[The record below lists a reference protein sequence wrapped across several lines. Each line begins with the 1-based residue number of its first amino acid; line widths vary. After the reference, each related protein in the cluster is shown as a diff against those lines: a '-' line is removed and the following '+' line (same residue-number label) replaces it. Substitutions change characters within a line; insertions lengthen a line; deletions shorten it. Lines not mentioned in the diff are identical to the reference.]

1 MSRRRFLAIIMSV
14 FMILSLLPATVF
26 AETSKTLD
34 GQLKSRD
41 LAAAGTVLSAD
52 LKGIKTE
59 GVTEDSVSYEW
70 FRKTPE
76 DEKKEQQGEK
86 PELKQLGKEKTYTIV
101 KDDVDSKIVLTITAL
116 EDKGFSGSLT
126 ATTAT
131 VAETVEAAEQNQ
143 TKTELNTEDMGENG
157 SQDANASEE
166 TSEETLEIPEAKEED
181 EAGSESVDGIPAA
194 TEDTETSQPEQYEQ
208 NTEEE
213 PSLNEYHEELYPEE
227 GNESSEE
234 AEDVENTEDTENAAD
249 NEQTSGDAGSSSV
262 EESRQQRKMEP
273 MEREI
278 PFRKIQTR
286 KPIRQKQKLE
296 MEAVMF

>member
-34 GQLKSRD
+34 GQLKIQG

-194 TEDTETSQPEQYEQ
+194 TEDTET
-208 NTEEE
+208 
-213 PSLNEYHEELYPEE
+213 
-227 GNESSEE
+227 
-234 AEDVENTEDTENAAD
+234 
-249 NEQTSGDAGSSSV
+249 
-262 EESRQQRKMEP
+262 
-273 MEREI
+273 
-278 PFRKIQTR
+278 
-286 KPIRQKQKLE
+286 
-296 MEAVMF
+296 